1 MQAIL
6 AGVLSLGNVTFEPE
20 ESNGS
25 VKVSEASQGW
35 LKAAAVSHK
44 KSWQKPYGY
53 DAGSHWQCDWR
64 SCSCQRW
71 QGTFLPQSMDTPEE
85 QGVFP
90 EMHSM
95 TP

>member
-25 VKVSEASQGW
+25 VKVSEASRGW

-44 KSWQKPYGY
+44 KCRQKPYGY
-53 DAGSHWQCDWR
+53 DARPHWLCDCR
-64 SCSCQRW
+64 SCSCQSM
-71 QGTFLPQSMDTPEE
+71 FLPQNVKVSKE
-85 QGVFP
+85 QGGFFCKRRV
-90 EMHSM
+90 
-95 TP
+95 